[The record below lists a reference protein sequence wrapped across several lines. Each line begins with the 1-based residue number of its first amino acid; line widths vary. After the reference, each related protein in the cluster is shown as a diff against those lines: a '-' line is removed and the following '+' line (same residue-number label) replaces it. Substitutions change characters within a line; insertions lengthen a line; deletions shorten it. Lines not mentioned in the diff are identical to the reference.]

1 VTEIAIAAAIVGVCG
16 LLAVGVPVA
25 IAIGIAV
32 ALYILL
38 GTNVPPIIIAQMM
51 VSGTDSFPLLAIPF
65 FLLAGTLMNSAGI
78 TQRLFDFAGCLV
90 RHIPGGLG
98 HVNVVAS
105 MIFAGMSG
113 SAVADAAGLGVVE
126 MKAMRR
132 HGYDDAFS
140 GAITAASS
148 TIGPV
153 IPPSIIF
160 VIYGVLAEVSIGAL
174 FLAGVIPGALMGLA
188 LMVQV
193 YRIAKKRDYPKLPR
207 ATASEF
213 WASLVRALLPLMTP
227 VIIIGGMVAGIF
239 TPTEA
244 SVVAVG
250 YAFVLGAVVYR
261 ELTWR
266 ALLGALQTTA
276 VQTATVM
283 FITAVASVLG
293 WALAQGRVPQQI
305 AEGVLALTSQ
315 PWVVLLLINVLLL
328 VVGCFM
334 EIIAA
339 LLILTPILVPVINA
353 VGIDPLHFGVVM
365 TLNLMIGLIT
375 PPMGMSLFVV
385 QQVAGVPFDRLVRA
399 VAPFLIALVVVLL
412 IVTYVP
418 SLSLALPQAVMA
430 RG

>member
-1 VTEIAIAAAIVGVCG
+1 MTTLALSLALLGVIG
-16 LLAVGVPVA
+16 LLIAGVPVA
-25 IAIGIAV
+25 IAIGLSTT
-32 ALYILL
+32 LYIMV
-38 GTNVPPIIIAQMM
+38 GTQVPPIIIAQMM
-51 VSGTDSFPLLAIPF
+51 VSSADSFPLLAIPF

-78 TQRLFDFAGCLV
+78 TQRLFDFASCLV

-126 MKAMRR
+126 MKAMRKY
-132 HGYDDAFS
+132 GYDEAFS

-160 VIYGVLAEVSIGAL
+160 VIYGVLAEVSVGAL
-174 FLAGVIPGALMGLA
+174 FLAGIIPGVLMGLA

-193 YRIAKKRDYPKLPR
+193 YRISKKKNYPVLPR
-207 ATASEF
+207 ATLRELWDSF
-213 WASLVRALLPLMTP
+213 RGALLPLMTP
-227 VIIIGGMVAGIF
+227 VIIVGGMIAGIF

-244 SVVAVG
+244 SVVAVA
-250 YAFVLGAVVYR
+250 YAFVLGVAVYR
-261 ELTWR
+261 ELTWS
-266 ALLGALQTTA
+266 ALWSALHTTA
-276 VQTATVM
+276 VQTAAVM
-283 FITAVASVLG
+283 FITAAAGVLG

-305 AEGVLALTSQ
+305 ADAVLSVTSE
-315 PWVVLLLINVLLL
+315 PWLVLLLINLLL
-328 VVGCFM
+328 LLVGCFM
-334 EIIAA
+334 EVIAA
-339 LLILTPILVPVINA
+339 LLILTPILVPVIKS

-385 QQVAGVPFDRLVRA
+385 QQVTGVPFDRLVRA
-399 VAPFLIALVVVLL
+399 VAPFLVALIAVLV

-418 SLSLALPQAVMA
+418 SLSLALPRAVM
-430 RG
+430 GTG

>member
-1 VTEIAIAAAIVGVCG
+1 MTAITISVAVLGVTA
-16 LLAVGVPVA
+16 LLAAGIPVA
-25 IAIGIAV
+25 IAIGLAV
-32 ALYILL
+32 SLYIVV
-38 GTNVPPIIIAQMM
+38 GTDVPSIIIAQMM
-51 VSGTDSFPLLAIPF
+51 VSGADSFPLLAIPF

-78 TQRLFDFAGCLV
+78 TQRLFDFASCLV

-98 HVNVVAS
+98 HVNVVGS

-126 MKAMRR
+126 MKAMRKY
-132 HGYDDAFS
+132 GYDEAFS

-160 VIYGVLAEVSIGAL
+160 VIYGVLAEVSVGAL
-174 FLAGVIPGALMGLA
+174 FLAGIVPGVLMGLA

-193 YRIAKKRDYPKLPR
+193 YRMAKKHDYPVLPR
-207 ATASEF
+207 ATLRELWDSFRA
-213 WASLVRALLPLMTP
+213 ALLPLLTP
-227 VIIIGGMVAGIF
+227 VIIVGGMIAGIF

-244 SVVAVG
+244 SVVAVA
-250 YAFVLGAVVYR
+250 YALVLGALVYR
-261 ELTWR
+261 ELTWS
-266 ALLGALQTTA
+266 ALWSALHTTA
-276 VQTATVM
+276 VQTAAVM
-283 FITAVASVLG
+283 FITAVAGVLG
-293 WALAQGRVPQQI
+293 WALAQGRVPQQV
-305 AEGVLALTSQ
+305 AEAVLSMTSQ
-315 PWVVLLLINVLLL
+315 PWLVLLLVNLLLL

-339 LLILTPILVPVINA
+339 LLILTPILVPVIKS

-385 QQVAGVPFDRLVRA
+385 QQVTGVSFDRLVRA
-399 VAPFLIALVVVLL
+399 VTPYLIALLVVLV

-418 SLSLALPQAVMA
+418 SLSLAVPRAVLGA
-430 RG
+430 G

>member
-1 VTEIAIAAAIVGVCG
+1 MDFGVSVAALSVVG
-16 LLAVGVPVA
+16 LLAAGIPVA
-25 IAIGIAV
+25 IAIGLAV
-32 ALYILL
+32 SLYVLIS
-38 GTNVPPIIIAQMM
+38 TQVPPIIIAQMM
-51 VSGTDSFPLLAIPF
+51 VSSADSFPLLAIPF

-78 TQRLFDFAGCLV
+78 TQRLFDFAACLV

-98 HVNVVAS
+98 HVNVVGS

-126 MKAMRR
+126 MKAMRKY
-132 HGYDDAFS
+132 GYDEAFS

-160 VIYGVLAEVSIGAL
+160 VIYGVLAEVSVGAL
-174 FLAGVIPGALMGLA
+174 FLAGIIPGVLMGIA

-193 YRIAKKRDYPKLPR
+193 YRIAKKKNYPMLPR
-207 ATASEF
+207 ATRGELWSSFCA
-213 WASLVRALLPLMTP
+213 ALLPLLTP
-227 VIIIGGMVAGIF
+227 VIIIGGMIAGIF

-250 YAFVLGAVVYR
+250 YALFLGAVVYR
-261 ELTWR
+261 ELTWH
-266 ALLGALQTTA
+266 ALWSALNTTA

-283 FITAVASVLG
+283 FITAAAGVLG

-305 AEGVLALTSQ
+305 AEAVLAWTTQ
-315 PWVVLLLINVLLL
+315 PWLVLLLINLLL
-328 VVGCFM
+328 LLVGCFM
-334 EIIAA
+334 EVIAA
-339 LLILTPILVPVINA
+339 LLILTPILVPVIKA

-385 QQVAGVPFDRLVRA
+385 QQVTGVTFDRLVRA
-399 VAPFLIALVVVLL
+399 VTPFLVALVAVLF

-418 SLSLALPQAVMA
+418 SLSLALPNAVM
-430 RG
+430 GKP